1 MGVLAELHVADEL
14 GERLAAGLEAVEVRL
29 HDVAAA
35 FPGRELVDVRP
46 LVGGGGK
53 RIRPLL
59 TLLGSE
65 FGTPTGHDAT
75 VAATMVE
82 LAHVATLV
90 QDDVID
96 ASTQRRFEPSVNAAV
111 GNRRA
116 VLVSDWFLSCATEL
130 CASLGDLAIVQRQAH
145 TLHRLIQGQTAE
157 LVGPAPGTHAKDHYL
172 QVIADKTA
180 SLLEFSVWLGATVA
194 NADRTSTRALARYGH
209 ALGMA
214 FQIRD
219 DIHDIAPPPGGTG
232 KPRGSDLS
240 QGVRTLP
247 ILYAAEKHPWLA
259 EGSIKPDQLDEALE
273 RVAEGGLIQA
283 RLDLTQYGE
292 LAKDQ
297 LEDTL
302 PITARAALEALAD
315 YVAIS

>member
-1 MGVLAELHVADEL
+1 MGVLGELQVADGL

-29 HDVAAA
+29 HDVATA
-35 FPGRELVDVRP
+35 FPGRALVDVRP
-46 LVGGGGK
+46 LVSSGGK

-59 TLLGSE
+59 TLLASE
-65 FGTPTGHDAT
+65 FGTPTGHDHI

-96 ASTQRRFEPSVNAAV
+96 AAAERRFEPSVNATV

-116 VLVSDWFLSCATEL
+116 VLVSDWFLACASEL
-130 CASLGDLAIVQRQAH
+130 CASLGDLALVQHQAH
-145 TLHRLIQGQTAE
+145 TLHRLIRGQTAE
-157 LVGPAPGTHAKDHYL
+157 LVGPAPGTNAKDHYL
-172 QVIADKTA
+172 EVIADKTA
-180 SLLEFSVWLGATVA
+180 SLLEFSSWLGATVA
-194 NADRTSTRALARYGH
+194 QADRTSTRALARYGH

-232 KPRGSDLS
+232 KPRGTDLS
-240 QGVRTLP
+240 QGVSTLP
-247 ILYAAEKHPWLA
+247 ILYAAEYDPWLA
-259 EGSIKPDQLDEALE
+259 DGPVKPDQLDAALE

-283 RLDLTQYGE
+283 RLDLTKYGE
-292 LAKDQ
+292 YAKDQ
-297 LEDTL
+297 LTDAL
-302 PITARAALEALAD
+302 PIPAREALEALAD
-315 YVAIS
+315 YVVLS